1 MNMSAPPDLDGSPL
15 ELLIKLMRMT
25 QAEDNI
31 ALVAIK
37 KANSHLAKLGTDW
50 EAVLRSKV
58 RVITDPFASINIPA
72 SAMNPNRNQD
82 FRPAAPSRPQPTRPA
97 PASQPYNPPPPRPK
111 PQPSPVKP
119 SPGNQPFVGDVKEK
133 TIVNKFAGTCTKC
146 RGRVETGDGIA
157 MLWSRP
163 NSRST
168 YWTTE
173 HSGTCPPVRKHRPA
187 TTADDFQV

>member
-1 MNMSAPPDLDGSPL
+1 MNMTTPPDLDSSPL

-31 ALVAIK
+31 ALVAIR

-50 EAVLRSKV
+50 EAVLRGKV
-58 RVITDPFASINIPA
+58 RVIADPFASINIPA

-82 FRPAAPSRPQPTRPA
+82 FRPSAPSRPQPTRPA

-119 SPGNQPFVGDVKEK
+119 SPGNQPFAGDTKER
-133 TIVNKFAGTCTKC
+133 TIVNKFAGTCTLCK
-146 RGRVETGDGIA
+146 GRVEAGDGVA
-157 MLWSRP
+157 HQWKRP
-163 NSRST
+163 SGQT
-168 YWTTE
+168 YWTSE
-173 HSGTCPPVRKHRPA
+173 HSGTCPPTRKHRPA